1 MRFSIVFDDN
11 GTILDASVDGEQ
23 KDTQMP
29 GTGVSKGYVD
39 ISDDLPDVELNH
51 TVERMLI
58 ELDAKKLEQSP
69 DRGEADDSE
78 IE

>member
-1 MRFSIVFDDN
+1 
-11 GTILDASVDGEQ
+11 
-23 KDTQMP
+23 
-29 GTGVSKGYVD
+29 
-39 ISDDLPDVELNH
+39 LPDVELNH

-58 ELDAKKLEQSP
+58 DLDAKKLEQSP